1 MIEVPEGNSTD
12 QSKIIGETRF
22 ISYIRNM
29 KSVPLF
35 LFLILV
41 KGSFGQEFQ
50 TSTASG
56 VDLLSYQTFTVAR
69 GSVIS
74 NSEQPIDKE
83 AFYKEIRTSIIR
95 EMEFRGYTFQDDSTA
110 QLIVSYVI
118 ETTVKFDVQQ
128 QGRLGQQV
136 VVTNPSSANQTQAW
150 SREFT
155 QGMLILEVEDVQKKS
170 IIWSAE
176 GMMDINRTRE
186 GNLLDNAVRSAYR
199 KFPNKNKPAKGSK
212 KKKG

>member
-1 MIEVPEGNSTD
+1 MTEVSEDNSTD
-12 QSKIIGETRF
+12 QSKIIGKAHF

-29 KSVPLF
+29 KVIFSFFF
-35 LFLILV
+35 LMLV
-41 KGSFGQEFQ
+41 YQSFGQEFQ

-56 VDLLSYQTFTVAR
+56 VDLLTYTTFTVVR

-83 AFYKEIRTSIIR
+83 AFYREIRTSIIR
-95 EMEFRGYTFQDDSTA
+95 EMEFRGYTFVDDSTA
-110 QLIVSYVI
+110 QLAVSYVI
-118 ETTVKFDVQQ
+118 ETTVKLDVQQ
-128 QGRLGQQV
+128 QGRLSQQV
-136 VVTNPSSANQTQAW
+136 VVTNPASANQTEAW

-155 QGMLILEVEDVQKKS
+155 QGMLILEIEDTQKKS

-176 GMMDINRTRE
+176 GMMDVTRTRE
-186 GNLLDNAVRSAYR
+186 GNLLDNAIRSAYR

-212 KKKG
+212 RRKG

>member
-1 MIEVPEGNSTD
+1 MIEVPEGNSTTLE
-12 QSKIIGETRF
+12 SNIGKARF

-29 KSVPLF
+29 KPVPLF

-41 KGSFGQEFQ
+41 KVSFGQDFQ

-155 QGMLILEVEDVQKKS
+155 QGMLILEVEDAQKKS

-186 GNLLDNAVRSAYR
+186 GNLLDNAVRSAFR

>member
-1 MIEVPEGNSTD
+1 MPGVPEGNITTLESN
-12 QSKIIGETRF
+12 IGKALF
-22 ISYIRNM
+22 ILYIRNM
-29 KSVPLF
+29 KAILSF
-35 LFLILV
+35 LFLVLV
-41 KGSFGQEFQ
+41 QLTFGQEFK

-56 VDLLSYQTFTVAR
+56 VDLLAYNTFTVVR
-69 GSVIS
+69 GSVLS

-83 AFYKEIRTSIIR
+83 AFYNEIRTSIIR
-95 EMEFRGYTFQDDSTA
+95 EMEFRGYTFVEDSTA
-110 QLIVSYVI
+110 QLAVSYVI

-136 VVTNPSSANQTQAW
+136 VVTNPSSANQTSAW

-155 QGMLILEVEDVQKKS
+155 QGMLILEIEDSKNKN

-176 GMMDINRTRE
+176 GMMDVSRTRD

-199 KFPNKNKPAKGSK
+199 KFPDKNKPGKGVK
-212 KKKG
+212 KKRG

>member
-1 MIEVPEGNSTD
+1 MLAF
-12 QSKIIGETRF
+12 Q
-22 ISYIRNM
+22 
-29 KSVPLF
+29 
-35 LFLILV
+35 
-41 KGSFGQEFQ
+41 SFGQEFQ

-56 VDLLSYQTFTVAR
+56 VDLLEYKTFTVVR

-83 AFYKEIRTSIIR
+83 AFYKEIRTSITR
-95 EMEFRGYTFQDDSTA
+95 EMEFRGYTFVDDTTA
-110 QLIVSYVI
+110 QLAVSYVI
-118 ETTVKFDVQQ
+118 ETTKKFDVQQ

-136 VVTNPSSANQTQAW
+136 VVTTPASANQTQAW

-155 QGMLILEVEDVQKKS
+155 QGMLILEIEDVQKKN

-176 GMMDINRTRE
+176 GMMDVSRTRE
-186 GNLLDNAVRSAYR
+186 GNLLDNAVRSAFR

>member
-1 MIEVPEGNSTD
+1 
-12 QSKIIGETRF
+12 
-22 ISYIRNM
+22 M
-29 KSVPLF
+29 KLIPLL

-41 KGSFGQEFQ
+41 KVSLGQEFQ

-56 VDLLSYQTFTVAR
+56 VDLLAYETFTVAR

-95 EMEFRGYTFQDDSTA
+95 EMEFRGYTFQDDSAA
-110 QLIVSYVI
+110 QLSVSYVI

-136 VVTNPSSANQTQAW
+136 VVTSPASANQTQAW

-155 QGMLILEVEDVQKKS
+155 QGMLILEVEDSQKKS

-186 GNLLDNAVRSAYR
+186 GNLLDNAVRSAFR